1 MGLPIR
7 LRRRAGDLLAR
18 QFLQSKSRPVAK
30 RQTFVAV
37 SQLGE
42 WRLPLRGWQRDA
54 FDTWS
59 GERPA
64 DALIVATPGAGKT
77 QLAARVV
84 HAALGAREIRRV
96 LIVVPREHLKAQVAR
111 VFAQSDIQLDH
122 AFANVTRTLASDVH
136 GAVVTYQQVT
146 AAPRLFRDLTRVP
159 SIVVLD
165 EIHHAGEEATWG
177 QALRDA
183 FGGARFRLSMS
194 GTPFRSDGAA
204 IPFVRYEAGLSVAD
218 FSYDYASALQ
228 DGVCRALIFPL
239 HGGEAEWISR
249 DGRAMHASFDAKLER
264 RHESERLRTALTQP
278 AWVGDVLVK
287 AHLRLSAM
295 RMAGH
300 PDAGALVAAMNQD
313 HARFIADLLQKRV
326 GVTPEIVVSDIDGAS
341 RRISAF
347 AKSRDPW
354 IVAVHMISEGVDI
367 PRLRVG
373 VFASNVVTEMY
384 FRQFCGRFVRTTS
397 DRADREAYVYVPDD
411 HRIRRLAAEITV
423 DVRSALRSRL
433 ETDDPGALLA
443 AAQRSD
449 RASDEGGYA
458 SINAIATESQTLNF
472 GPLFNPD
479 ELYDDAGPAA
489 HRGRAGAV
497 ATAEQP
503 TNVERKEGLRRQ
515 LRALVASVS
524 TTFGI
529 DHKWIHATLNQRCG
543 NSVATATLSELEA
556 RRRIAAA
563 WLSRRQ
569 YDGIKP

>member
-1 MGLPIR
+1 
-7 LRRRAGDLLAR
+7 
-18 QFLQSKSRPVAK
+18 
-30 RQTFVAV
+30 VAV
-37 SQLGE
+37 SQVGE
-42 WRLPLRGWQRDA
+42 WRLALRGWQRRA
-54 FDTWS
+54 FETWS
-59 GERPA
+59 DERPA

-77 QLAARVV
+77 RFAARVV
-84 HAALGAREIRRV
+84 HAALAARDVARV
-96 LIVVPREHLKAQVAR
+96 IVVVPREHLKGQVAR
-111 VFAQSDIQLDH
+111 VLAQSGIQLDH
-122 AFANVTRTLASDVH
+122 AFANATRTLASDVH
-136 GAVVTYQQVT
+136 GAVVTYQQVA
-146 AAPRLFRDLTRVP
+146 AAPRLFRELVRVP

-177 QALRDA
+177 QSLRDA
-183 FGGARFRLSMS
+183 FGGARYRLSMS

-239 HGGEAEWISR
+239 HGGKAEWISR
-249 DGRAMHASFDAKLER
+249 DGQMMHASFDAALDR
-264 RHESERLRTALTQP
+264 HHESERLRTALTQP

-287 AHLRLSAM
+287 AHLRLAAM

-300 PDAGALVAAMNQD
+300 PDAGALVAAMNQE
-313 HARFIADLLQKRV
+313 HARFIVDLLQKRV

-347 AKSRDPW
+347 AASRDPW

-411 HRIRRLAAEITV
+411 HRIRRLAAQITV

-433 ETDDPGALLA
+433 DVDDPGALVA

-449 RASDEGGYA
+449 RRSDEGEYA
-458 SINAIATESQTLNF
+458 SINATATESQTLSF
-472 GPLFNPD
+472 GPLFNPSALD
-479 ELYDDAGPAA
+479 DDAIPVAQIEPPAA
-489 HRGRAGAV
+489 
-497 ATAEQP
+497 ATAAGVL
-503 TNVERKEGLRRQ
+503 TNVERKERVRRQ

-524 TTFGI
+524 TTFGV

-543 NSVATATLSELEA
+543 GTVATAALLELEA
-556 RRRIAAA
+556 RRRIATG
-563 WLSRRQ
+563 WLARRQ

>member
-1 MGLPIR
+1 
-7 LRRRAGDLLAR
+7 
-18 QFLQSKSRPVAK
+18 
-30 RQTFVAV
+30 VAV
-37 SQLGE
+37 SQVGE
-42 WRLPLRGWQRDA
+42 WGLALRGWQRRA
-54 FDTWS
+54 FETWS
-59 GERPA
+59 VKRPV

-77 QLAARVV
+77 RFAARVV
-84 HAALGAREIRRV
+84 HAALAARDVARAIV
-96 LIVVPREHLKAQVAR
+96 VVPREHLKGQVAR
-111 VFAQSDIQLDH
+111 VFAQSGIQLDYV
-122 AFANVTRTLASDVH
+122 FANATRTLASDVH
-136 GAVVTYQQVT
+136 GAVVTYQQVA
-146 AAPRLFRDLTRVP
+146 AAPSLFRELVRVP

-177 QALRDA
+177 QSLRNA
-183 FGGARFRLSMS
+183 FGGARYRLSMS
-194 GTPFRSDGAA
+194 GTPFRSDGVA

-249 DGRAMHASFDAKLER
+249 DGQMMRASFDATLDR

-287 AHLRLSAM
+287 SHLRLAAM

-341 RRISAF
+341 RRINAF
-347 AKSRDPW
+347 ATSRDPW

-411 HRIRRLAAEITV
+411 YRIRRLAAQITV
-423 DVRSALRSRL
+423 DVRSVLRSRL
-433 ETDDPGALLA
+433 DVDDPGVLVA

-449 RASDEGGYA
+449 RRSDEGEYA
-458 SINAIATESQTLNF
+458 SINATATESQTLSF
-472 GPLFNPD
+472 GPLFNPSA
-479 ELYDDAGPAA
+479 LNDAAVPVAHTEHPAA
-489 HRGRAGAV
+489 
-497 ATAEQP
+497 ATAADIP
-503 TNVERKEGLRRQ
+503 TNVERKERLRRQ

-524 TTFGI
+524 TTFGV

-543 NSVATATLSELEA
+543 GTVATAALLELEA
-556 RRRIAAA
+556 RRRIAAG
-563 WLSRRQ
+563 WLARRQ
-569 YDGIKP
+569 YDGINP

>member
-1 MGLPIR
+1 M
-7 LRRRAGDLLAR
+7 
-18 QFLQSKSRPVAK
+18 
-30 RQTFVAV
+30 
-37 SQLGE
+37 
-42 WRLPLRGWQRDA
+42 
-54 FDTWS
+54 
-59 GERPA
+59 
-64 DALIVATPGAGKT
+64 
-77 QLAARVV
+77 
-84 HAALGAREIRRV
+84 
-96 LIVVPREHLKAQVAR
+96 
-111 VFAQSDIQLDH
+111 
-122 AFANVTRTLASDVH
+122 
-136 GAVVTYQQVT
+136 
-146 AAPRLFRDLTRVP
+146 
-159 SIVVLD
+159 LD

-177 QALRDA
+177 QSLRDA
-183 FGGARFRLSMS
+183 FGGARYRLSMS

-218 FSYDYASALQ
+218 FAYDYASSLQ

-249 DGRAMHASFDAKLER
+249 DGQTMRASFDATLDR
-264 RHESERLRTALTQP
+264 HHESERLRTALTQP

-287 AHLRLSAM
+287 AHLRLAAM

-313 HARFIADLLQKRV
+313 HARFIADLLQRRV
-326 GVTPEIVVSDIDGAS
+326 GVKPEIVVSDIDGAS

-347 AKSRDPW
+347 AASRDPW

-411 HRIRRLAAEITV
+411 HRIRRLAAQITV

-433 ETDDPGALLA
+433 DVDDPGALLA

-449 RASDEGGYA
+449 RRSDEGEYA
-458 SINAIATESQTLNF
+458 SINATATESQTLSF
-472 GPLFNPD
+472 GPLFNPQALD
-479 ELYDDAGPAA
+479 YDAAPPVRPDREPAA
-489 HRGRAGAV
+489 
-497 ATAEQP
+497 ATRDVP
-503 TNVERKEGLRRQ
+503 TNVERKERVRRQ
-515 LRALVASVS
+515 LRALVATVS
-524 TTFGI
+524 TTFGV

-543 NSVATATLSELEA
+543 GTVATAALLELEA
-556 RRRIAAA
+556 RRRIASG
-563 WLSRRQ
+563 WLARRQ